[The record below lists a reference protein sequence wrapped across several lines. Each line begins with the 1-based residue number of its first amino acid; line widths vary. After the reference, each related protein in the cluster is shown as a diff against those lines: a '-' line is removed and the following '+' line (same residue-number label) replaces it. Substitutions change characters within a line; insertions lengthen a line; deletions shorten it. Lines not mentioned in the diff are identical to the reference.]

1 MNEITWDEM
10 CDLLSLAAVYDQR
23 TGGDEDVKGW
33 LLVARSQG
41 WTVATA
47 QRALVEHYSQGADRP
62 RVTPAAITDVIR
74 DARRR
79 AAETFVEPDPPETL
93 PRDQYP
99 AWKRARL
106 AEHIDRVLNA
116 WADGALMPV
125 TPSAAAELTG
135 GRCALEAGLN
145 MTTCPSELREQV
157 ARDFQRIGRER
168 PDRHRPAVALPRR
181 MAGDPDRRAAA
192 RAELVGREATSLPE
206 PAAADGEAT
215 S

>member
-1 MNEITWDEM
+1 MITWDEM

-74 DARRR
+74 DARRK
-79 AAETFVEPDPPETL
+79 AAETFIEPDPPETL
-93 PRDQYP
+93 APERYP

-106 AEHIDRVLNA
+106 AEHIDRVLAA
-116 WADGALMPV
+116 WADGAPLPV

-135 GRCALEAGLN
+135 GGRALEAGL
-145 MTTCPSELREQV
+145 MS
-157 ARDFQRIGRER
+157 G
-168 PDRHRPAVALPRR
+168 
-181 MAGDPDRRAAA
+181 MA
-192 RAELVGREATSLPE
+192 AE
-206 PAAADGEAT
+206 ADGEAT
-215 S
+215 A